1 MIALTFFLPILLQRK
16 MKSTLLPTIFSLW
29 NVVSVSVTV
38 SAETINQFGFRY
50 RTETKIV
57 VSVVHYLSVLYFW
70 VICIVFHLNQCWPA
84 SYMKGIRIL
93 ILDYASG
100 QAKVQRIL
108 LIHTMSASAA
118 LQANGIHYDSVLPNK
133 LVYQNKRNVLR

>member
-1 MIALTFFLPILLQRK
+1 
-16 MKSTLLPTIFSLW
+16 MKDI
-29 NVVSVSVTV
+29 
-38 SAETINQFGFRY
+38 I
-50 RTETKIV
+50 
-57 VSVVHYLSVLYFW
+57 
-70 VICIVFHLNQCWPA
+70 
-84 SYMKGIRIL
+84 IL

-133 LVYQNKRNVLR
+133 LVYQNNCTSLKMLIKSFYKWNQINEKIFCENSRVRY

>member
-1 MIALTFFLPILLQRK
+1 
-16 MKSTLLPTIFSLW
+16 
-29 NVVSVSVTV
+29 
-38 SAETINQFGFRY
+38 
-50 RTETKIV
+50 
-57 VSVVHYLSVLYFW
+57 
-70 VICIVFHLNQCWPA
+70 
-84 SYMKGIRIL
+84 MKGIRIL

-133 LVYQNKRNVLR
+133 LVYQNKCTTQKILIKSPLKQEIVTNGIKLMRKYFVKILELGTEIANT

>member
-1 MIALTFFLPILLQRK
+1 
-16 MKSTLLPTIFSLW
+16 
-29 NVVSVSVTV
+29 
-38 SAETINQFGFRY
+38 
-50 RTETKIV
+50 
-57 VSVVHYLSVLYFW
+57 
-70 VICIVFHLNQCWPA
+70 
-84 SYMKGIRIL
+84 MKGIRIL

-133 LVYQNKRNVLR
+133 LVYQNNFDKKSFKAGSSYK